1 MRIGIYGLGRMGA
14 NMARRLVRAGVEV
27 VGFNRSV
34 GPIEELR
41 AEGRGFLPAH
51 SLEVFIE
58 QLPMPRIVWLM
69 LPAGE
74 VTEAA
79 IESLLPRLAA
89 GDLLVDGAN
98 AFYQD
103 TLRRGERIAP
113 TGVHFMDVGVSG
125 GIWGLRNGYCLMAGG
140 SREDVARI
148 EPVLKVLAP
157 APDRGWAHIGPLGAG
172 HFTKMVHNG
181 IEYGMMQAL
190 AEGLALLKAKEPF
203 AIDLAQV
210 SELWRHGSVVQ
221 SWLLDL
227 TAGALAQDQQLA
239 AIAPH
244 VSDSGEGRWTAKEAI
259 DLGVAAPV
267 ISLALHMRFASQG
280 NADYGNKL
288 LAVMRQAFGG
298 HAIMPAEE

>member
-1 MRIGIYGLGRMGA
+1 MC
-14 NMARRLVRAGVEV
+14 
-27 VGFNRSV
+27 
-34 GPIEELR
+34 
-41 AEGRGFLPAH
+41 
-51 SLEVFIE
+51 
-58 QLPMPRIVWLM
+58 
-69 LPAGE
+69 
-74 VTEAA
+74 
-79 IESLLPRLAA
+79 
-89 GDLLVDGAN
+89 
-98 AFYQD
+98 
-103 TLRRGERIAP
+103 
-113 TGVHFMDVGVSG
+113 VSS
-125 GIWGLRNGYCLMAGG
+125 I
-140 SREDVARI
+140 
-148 EPVLKVLAP
+148 
-157 APDRGWAHIGPLGAG
+157 
-172 HFTKMVHNG
+172 HNG

-239 AIAPH
+239 AIAPC

-298 HAIMPAEE
+298 HAITPAGE

>member
-27 VGFNRSV
+27 VGFNRSL

-41 AEGRGFLPAH
+41 AEGGGFLPAH
-51 SLEVFIE
+51 SLEAFID

-74 VTEAA
+74 ATEAA

-125 GIWGLRNGYCLMAGG
+125 GIWGLRNGYCVMAGG
-140 SREDVARI
+140 SREDAARI

-157 APDRGWAHIGPLGAG
+157 APDRGWAHVGPLGAG

-239 AIAPH
+239 AIAPR

-298 HAIMPAEE
+298 HAIMPAGE